1 MSFFES
7 ELVQQELK
15 EIAELQERIYTKVW
29 EFTNMNAN
37 DKLVHIE
44 LLEELL
50 NKQRVLYTRMTL
62 SEDPS
67 AKEMKDSIL
76 EQAQQLGFPP
86 DVDLSYVFGNMT
98 HIIDNMRKSLKGE

>member
-1 MSFFES
+1 MGFFES